1 MPLHPIPPNMALV
14 TCRGQG
20 GTGDM
25 WANVFAIDA
34 TNYQTSAANTASS
47 IEPKFNTF
55 YTTLVS
61 NGIYP
66 YHWTWDNMNVRQP
79 IGGLEQSADF
89 SEVLTVTDATKQ
101 PLPPQL
107 AVCVSWKTLLA
118 GKSFRGR
125 TYVGPLSK
133 DNADANGKLTSVDLT
148 VIQNA
153 ATALIAGLSGM
164 TPATHLTIWSRKL
177 GTFQNVTNAHVGVY
191 IDTIRR
197 RRSTLRG

>member
-1 MPLHPIPPNMALV
+1 MPLHPIPANMALV

-25 WANVFAIDA
+25 WANVFALDA
-34 TNYQTSAANTASS
+34 TNYQTSAADTASA

-61 NGIYP
+61 NGVLP
-66 YHWTWDNMNVRQP
+66 HLWTWDNMNVRQP
-79 IGGLEQSADF
+79 IGGLEQSSDF
-89 SEVLTVTDATKQ
+89 SEVLTVTDTTKI

-107 AVCVSWKTLLA
+107 AVCISWKTLLS

-125 TYVGPLSK
+125 TYIGPLSK
-133 DNADANGKLTSVDLT
+133 DNVDSLGKLTSADLT

-153 ATALIAGLSGM
+153 ATALVTGLSGM
-164 TPATHLTIWSRKL
+164 TPAAHLCVWSRKL
-177 GTFQNVTNAHVGVY
+177 GSFQNIQNAHVGGY